1 MSVNCQSLLTMV
13 QFGTRFP
20 QMIMLNLLIYLVI
33 FFNISMEC
41 STGTYTRSG
50 PTYDEQSLYDND
62 DDDDDD
68 DRKYVRHPPPQAA
81 AATAWNFQPQ
91 ASRPP
96 PPSLGLNMG
105 RGRGRGRGLQSS
117 QPLRRPNLPGMARGT
132 AAAAA
137 AAAAASQGE
146 TTAGMFG
153 HH

>member
-1 MSVNCQSLLTMV
+1 MKGLI
-13 QFGTRFP
+13 FGILQYFS
-20 QMIMLNLLIYLVI
+20 
-33 FFNISMEC
+33 ISMEC

-50 PTYDEQSLYDND
+50 PTYDEQSLYDD

-68 DRKYVRHPPPQAA
+68 DRKYGRHPPPQAA
-81 AATAWNFQPQ
+81 AAAWNFQPQ

-96 PPSLGLNMG
+96 PPSSGLNMG

-137 AAAAASQGE
+137 AAASQGE

>member
-1 MSVNCQSLLTMV
+1 MKGLI
-13 QFGTRFP
+13 FGILQYFS
-20 QMIMLNLLIYLVI
+20 
-33 FFNISMEC
+33 ISMEC

-50 PTYDEQSLYDND
+50 PTYDEQSLYDD

-68 DRKYVRHPPPQAA
+68 DRKYGRHPPPQAA
-81 AATAWNFQPQ
+81 AAAWNFQPQ

-96 PPSLGLNMG
+96 PPSSGLNMG

-137 AAAAASQGE
+137 AASQGE
-146 TTAGMFG
+146 TTAGMLG

>member
-1 MSVNCQSLLTMV
+1 MWRGDLTEGFLHYE
-13 QFGTRFP
+13 FGG
-20 QMIMLNLLIYLVI
+20 LILFWKGLYMKGLI
-33 FFNISMEC
+33 FGILQYFSISMEC

-50 PTYDEQSLYDND
+50 PTYDEQSLYDDD

-68 DRKYVRHPPPQAA
+68 DRKYRRHPPPQAA
-81 AATAWNFQPQ
+81 AAAWNFQPQ

-96 PPSLGLNMG
+96 PPSSGLNMG

-137 AAAAASQGE
+137 AASQGE
-146 TTAGMFG
+146 TTAGMYG

>member
-1 MSVNCQSLLTMV
+1 MKGLI
-13 QFGTRFP
+13 FG
-20 QMIMLNLLIYLVI
+20 MLQY
-33 FFNISMEC
+33 FSISMEC

-50 PTYDEQSLYDND
+50 PTYDEQSLYDD

-68 DRKYVRHPPPQAA
+68 HNDRKYGRHPPPQAA

-137 AAAAASQGE
+137 ASQGE

>member
-1 MSVNCQSLLTMV
+1 
-13 QFGTRFP
+13 
-20 QMIMLNLLIYLVI
+20 
-33 FFNISMEC
+33 MEC

-50 PTYDEQSLYDND
+50 PTYDEQSLYDDDND
-62 DDDDDD
+62 DDG
-68 DRKYVRHPPPQAA
+68 DRKYGRHPPPQAA
-81 AATAWNFQPQ
+81 AAAWNFQPQ

-117 QPLRRPNLPGMARGT
+117 QPLRRPNLPGVARGT
-132 AAAAA
+132 A

-146 TTAGMFG
+146 TTAGMLG

>member
-1 MSVNCQSLLTMV
+1 
-13 QFGTRFP
+13 
-20 QMIMLNLLIYLVI
+20 
-33 FFNISMEC
+33 MEC

-50 PTYDEQSLYDND
+50 PTYDEQSLYDD

-68 DRKYVRHPPPQAA
+68 HNDRKYGRHPPPQAA

-137 AAAAASQGE
+137 ASQGE
-146 TTAGMFG
+146 TTASIFS